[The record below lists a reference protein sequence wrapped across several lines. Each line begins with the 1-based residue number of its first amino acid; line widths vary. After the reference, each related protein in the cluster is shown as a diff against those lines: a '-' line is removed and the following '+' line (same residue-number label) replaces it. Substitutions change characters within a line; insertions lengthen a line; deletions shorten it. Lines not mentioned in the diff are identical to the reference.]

1 MKGPHKMLKSIVIAF
16 YLGIFS
22 LTPCVARE
30 FTPCQISDVA
40 TRATI
45 SSDEIITVRAQVQ
58 PTVHHG
64 PVLYDP
70 TCESKSIVLVDVS
83 DGPEVTATLRKIS
96 AEAMYDRPYVAF
108 VTGRLTRLGNA
119 ERFDTTEIRMVE
131 GKP

>member
-1 MKGPHKMLKSIVIAF
+1 
-16 YLGIFS
+16 
-22 LTPCVARE
+22 
-30 FTPCQISDVA
+30 
-40 TRATI
+40 
-45 SSDEIITVRAQVQ
+45 
-58 PTVHHG
+58 
-64 PVLYDP
+64 
-70 TCESKSIVLVDVS
+70 LVDVS